1 MNMKNSK
8 FIKITVLFLLCVCLF
23 CSCGKN
29 IDKINSETADI
40 SQSSSESRSST
51 QSSKSTEI
59 ISSSSASKA
68 KENSVDNLEYIY
80 VNERFFSTID
90 QNSSLRVTKFD
101 ALGDQYFEHPKFAD
115 KNYSEKVDKISNA
128 IESCPPKTIIYAKD
142 YYTPDSTGY
151 DKLSD
156 NDIILSSN
164 INYNPLISKVTY
176 KHYYSNECQVKPEWE
191 TRFKNDIKKRLLEK
205 RTSIECKG
213 DINDYSNFDVNTVP
227 IIVTDV
233 WSFSED
239 ENEIEIVKAQNIFD
253 DADYNGRIDGLAS
266 LPDEE
271 YFLAYTLIGIF
282 INGNRVENDEFN
294 SLGNYCFV
302 MQKLN
307 SSLCLY
313 GKAEDDLDEVYG
325 KYCYHA
331 FQKNKNG
338 NIGLYNVSQPGIQSY
353 DLLNVNATN
362 SYMFADVNNDG
373 KSEVVV
379 LHLSLPTFFPPYI
392 GAYNIQFC
400 DNKFELVKTTDIY
413 NLPIADIDWD
423 EYEK

>member
-1 MNMKNSK
+1 M
-8 FIKITVLFLLCVCLF
+8 L
-23 CSCGKN
+23 
-29 IDKINSETADI
+29 
-40 SQSSSESRSST
+40 
-51 QSSKSTEI
+51 
-59 ISSSSASKA
+59 
-68 KENSVDNLEYIY
+68 
-80 VNERFFSTID
+80 
-90 QNSSLRVTKFD
+90 
-101 ALGDQYFEHPKFAD
+101 
-115 KNYSEKVDKISNA
+115 
-128 IESCPPKTIIYAKD
+128 
-142 YYTPDSTGY
+142 
-151 DKLSD
+151 
-156 NDIILSSN
+156 
-164 INYNPLISKVTY
+164 
-176 KHYYSNECQVKPEWE
+176 
-191 TRFKNDIKKRLLEK
+191 
-205 RTSIECKG
+205 
-213 DINDYSNFDVNTVP
+213 

-239 ENEIEIVKAQNIFD
+239 ENEIEIVKAQNIFND
-253 DADYNGRIDGLAS
+253 SNYIGRIDGLAS
-266 LPDEE
+266 LPDEQ

-313 GKAEDDLDEVYG
+313 GEAEDDKDEVDG
-325 KYCYHA
+325 MYCYYA

-338 NIGLYNVSQPGIQSY
+338 NIDAYSVSQPGIQSY

-373 KSEVVV
+373 KGEVVV
-379 LHLSLPTFFPPYI
+379 LHRSLPTFFPPYI

-423 EYEK
+423 EYGK

>member
-23 CSCGKN
+23 CSCGEN
-29 IDKINSETADI
+29 IDKIDSEAADI

-51 QSSKSTEI
+51 QSSKSTET

-90 QNSSLRVTKFD
+90 QNGPLCVTKFD
-101 ALGDQYFEHPKFAD
+101 ARDNLDLEYPKFAD
-115 KNYSEKVDKISNA
+115 KNYSEKAISNA

-142 YYTPDSTGY
+142 YYTPDSTDY

-156 NDIILSSN
+156 NGIILSSN

-191 TRFKNDIKKRLLEK
+191 TRFKNDIKKMLLEN
-205 RTSIECKG
+205 RTSKECKG
-213 DINDYSNFDVNTVP
+213 DSNDYSNFDVNTVS

-266 LPDEE
+266 LPDEQ

-282 INGNRVENDEFN
+282 INGNCVENDEFN
-294 SLGNYCFV
+294 SLSSYCFV

-313 GKAEDDLDEVYG
+313 GKAEDDLDEVDG
-325 KYCYHA
+325 MYCYYA

-338 NIGLYNVSQPGIQSY
+338 NIGVYAVSRPGIQSY

-373 KSEVVV
+373 KGEVVV
-379 LHLSLPTFFPPYI
+379 LHISLPKFLPSYI
-392 GAYNIQFC
+392 SAYNIQFC
-400 DNKFELVKTTDIY
+400 DNKFELVKATDIY
-413 NLPIADIDWD
+413 NLPI
-423 EYEK
+423 

>member
-1 MNMKNSK
+1 MKNSK

-23 CSCGKN
+23 CGCGKN
-29 IDKINSETADI
+29 IDKINSEAAGI

-51 QSSKSTEI
+51 QSSKSTET

-68 KENSVDNLEYIY
+68 KENYIDNLEYIY
-80 VNERFFSTID
+80 VNELFFSTIA
-90 QNSSLRVTKFD
+90 QNGSLCVTKFNARD
-101 ALGDQYFEHPKFAD
+101 NSDFEYPKFAD

-128 IESCPPKTIIYAKD
+128 IESCPSKTIIYAKD

-176 KHYYSNECQVKPEWE
+176 KHYYSDECQVKPEWE
-191 TRFKNDIKKRLLEK
+191 TRFKNDIKKMLLEN
-205 RTSIECKG
+205 RTSIEYNG
-213 DINDYSNFDVNTVP
+213 DSNDYSNFNVNAVP

-233 WSFSED
+233 WSFLED
-239 ENEIEIVKAQNIFD
+239 ENEIEIVKAQNIFYD
-253 DADYNGRIDGLAS
+253 TDYIGRIDGVTS
-266 LPDEE
+266 LPDEQP
-271 YFLAYTLIGIF
+271 FLAYTLIEIF
-282 INGNRVENDEFN
+282 INGNCVENDKFN
-294 SLGNYCFV
+294 SLSSYCFI
-302 MQKLN
+302 MQKSN

-313 GKAEDDLDEVYG
+313 DEAEDDKDIVDEL
-325 KYCYHA
+325 YCYFT
-331 FQKNKNG
+331 FQKDKNG
-338 NIGLYNVSQPGIQSY
+338 NIGVYSVSQPIFQSY
-353 DLLNVNATN
+353 DLLNVAATN

-373 KSEVVV
+373 KGEVVV
-379 LHLSLPTFFPPYI
+379 LNILLPKFFPSYI
-392 GAYNIQFC
+392 SAYNIRFC

-413 NLPIADIDWD
+413 NLLIADIDWD

>member
-1 MNMKNSK
+1 MKNSK

-23 CSCGKN
+23 CGCGKN
-29 IDKINSETADI
+29 IDKINSEAAGI

-51 QSSKSTEI
+51 QSSKSTET

-80 VNERFFSTID
+80 VNEMFFSTIA
-90 QNSSLRVTKFD
+90 QSVPLCVTKFD
-101 ALGDQYFEHPKFAD
+101 ARDNSDLEYPKFAD

-191 TRFKNDIKKRLLEK
+191 TRFKNDIKKMLLEN
-205 RTSIECKG
+205 RTSIEYNG
-213 DINDYSNFDVNTVP
+213 DSNDYSNFNVNAVP

-233 WSFSED
+233 WSFLED
-239 ENEIEIVKAQNIFD
+239 ENEIEIVKAQNIFYD
-253 DADYNGRIDGLAS
+253 TDYIGRIDGVTS
-266 LPDEE
+266 LPDEQP
-271 YFLAYTLIGIF
+271 FLAYTLIEIF
-282 INGNRVENDEFN
+282 INGNCVENDKFN
-294 SLGNYCFV
+294 SLSSYCFI
-302 MQKLN
+302 MQKSN

-313 GKAEDDLDEVYG
+313 DEAEDDKDIVDEL
-325 KYCYHA
+325 YCYFT
-331 FQKNKNG
+331 FQKDKNG
-338 NIGLYNVSQPGIQSY
+338 NIGVYSVSQPIFQSY
-353 DLLNVNATN
+353 DLLNVAATN

-373 KSEVVV
+373 KGEVVV
-379 LHLSLPTFFPPYI
+379 LNILLPKFFPSYI
-392 GAYNIQFC
+392 SAYNIRLC
-400 DNKFELVKTTDIY
+400 DNKFELVKTTDFY
-413 NLPIADIDWD
+413 NLPI
-423 EYEK
+423 

>member
-1 MNMKNSK
+1 MLMK
-8 FIKITVLFLLCVCLF
+8 
-23 CSCGKN
+23 
-29 IDKINSETADI
+29 D
-40 SQSSSESRSST
+40 
-51 QSSKSTEI
+51 
-59 ISSSSASKA
+59 
-68 KENSVDNLEYIY
+68 
-80 VNERFFSTID
+80 FFSTID
-90 QNSSLRVTKFD
+90 QNGSLRVTKFD

-176 KHYYSNECQVKPEWE
+176 KHYYSSECQVKPEWE

-205 RTSIECKG
+205 RTSIECTG
-213 DINDYSNFDVNTVP
+213 DSNDYSNFDVNTVP

-239 ENEIEIVKAQNIFD
+239 ENEIEIVKAQNIFND
-253 DADYNGRIDGLAS
+253 SNYIGRIDGLAS
-266 LPDEE
+266 LPDEQ

-313 GKAEDDLDEVYG
+313 GKAEDDQDEVYG
-325 KYCYHA
+325 MYCYYA

-338 NIGLYNVSQPGIQSY
+338 NIGLYSVSQPGIQSY

-373 KSEVVV
+373 KGVVVV
-379 LHLSLPTFFPPYI
+379 LHISLPTFLPSYI
-392 GAYNIQFC
+392 RAYNIQFC

>member
-1 MNMKNSK
+1 MKNSK

-23 CSCGKN
+23 CSCSKN
-29 IDKINSETADI
+29 IDKINSEAADI

-51 QSSKSTEI
+51 QSSKATET

-80 VNERFFSTID
+80 VNESFFSTID
-90 QNSSLRVTKFD
+90 QSVPLCVTKFEARD
-101 ALGDQYFEHPKFAD
+101 NSDLEYPKFAD

-156 NDIILSSN
+156 NDIMLSSN

-176 KHYYSNECQVKPEWE
+176 KHYYNKECQVKPEWE
-191 TRFKNDIKKRLLEK
+191 TRFKNDIKKMLLEN
-205 RTSIECKG
+205 RTSIEYNG
-213 DINDYSNFDVNTVP
+213 DSNDYSNFNVNAVP

-233 WSFSED
+233 WSFLED
-239 ENEIEIVKAQNIFD
+239 ENEIEIVKAQNIFYD
-253 DADYNGRIDGLAS
+253 TDYIGRIDGVTS
-266 LPDEE
+266 LPDEQP
-271 YFLAYTLIGIF
+271 FLAYTLIEIF
-282 INGNRVENDEFN
+282 INGNCVENDKFN
-294 SLGNYCFV
+294 SLSSYCFI
-302 MQKLN
+302 MQKSN

-313 GKAEDDLDEVYG
+313 DEAEDDKDIVDEL
-325 KYCYHA
+325 YCYFT
-331 FQKNKNG
+331 FQKDKNG
-338 NIGLYNVSQPGIQSY
+338 NIGVYSVSQPIFQSY
-353 DLLNVNATN
+353 DLLNVAATN

-373 KSEVVV
+373 KGEVVV
-379 LHLSLPTFFPPYI
+379 LNILLPKFFPSYI
-392 GAYNIQFC
+392 SAYNIRFC

>member
-29 IDKINSETADI
+29 IDKINSEAAGI
-40 SQSSSESRSST
+40 SQSSSEGRSSA

-68 KENSVDNLEYIY
+68 KENYIDNLEYIY

-90 QNSSLRVTKFD
+90 QNGSLCVTKFD
-101 ALGDQYFEHPKFAD
+101 ARDNSDLEYPKFAD

-191 TRFKNDIKKRLLEK
+191 TRFKNDIKKMLLEH
-205 RTSIECKG
+205 RTSIEYNG
-213 DINDYSNFDVNTVP
+213 DSNDYSNFDVNTVP

-239 ENEIEIVKAQNIFD
+239 ENEIEIVKAQNIFND
-253 DADYNGRIDGLAS
+253 SNYIGRIDGLAS
-266 LPDEE
+266 LPDEQ

-313 GKAEDDLDEVYG
+313 GEAEDDKDEVDG
-325 KYCYHA
+325 MYCYYA

-338 NIGLYNVSQPGIQSY
+338 NIDAYSVSQPGIQSY

-373 KSEVVV
+373 KGEVVV
-379 LHLSLPTFFPPYI
+379 LHRSLPTFFPPYI

>member
-23 CSCGKN
+23 CGCGEN
-29 IDKINSETADI
+29 IDKIDSEAAGI

-51 QSSKSTEI
+51 QSSKSTET
-59 ISSSSASKA
+59 ISSFSASKA
-68 KENSVDNLEYIY
+68 KENYIDNLEYIY
-80 VNERFFSTID
+80 VNESFFSTIA
-90 QNSSLRVTKFD
+90 QSVPLCVTKFD
-101 ALGDQYFEHPKFAD
+101 ARDNLDLENPNFAD
-115 KNYSEKVDKISNA
+115 KNYSEKAISNA

-142 YYTPDSTGY
+142 YYTPDSTDY

-239 ENEIEIVKAQNIFD
+239 ENEIEIVKAQNIFYD
-253 DADYNGRIDGLAS
+253 THYNGRIDGLAS
-266 LPDEE
+266 LPDEQ
-271 YFLAYTLIGIF
+271 YFLAYTLIEIF
-282 INGNRVENDEFN
+282 INGNCVENDKFN
-294 SLGNYCFV
+294 SLGSYCFV

-313 GKAEDDLDEVYG
+313 GEAEDDKDEVDG
-325 KYCYHA
+325 MYCYYA

-338 NIGLYNVSQPGIQSY
+338 NIGVYGVSRPGIQSY
-353 DLLNVNATN
+353 DL
-362 SYMFADVNNDG
+362 
-373 KSEVVV
+373 
-379 LHLSLPTFFPPYI
+379 
-392 GAYNIQFC
+392 
-400 DNKFELVKTTDIY
+400 
-413 NLPIADIDWD
+413 
-423 EYEK
+423 

>member
-1 MNMKNSK
+1 M
-8 FIKITVLFLLCVCLF
+8 
-23 CSCGKN
+23 
-29 IDKINSETADI
+29 
-40 SQSSSESRSST
+40 
-51 QSSKSTEI
+51 
-59 ISSSSASKA
+59 
-68 KENSVDNLEYIY
+68 
-80 VNERFFSTID
+80 
-90 QNSSLRVTKFD
+90 
-101 ALGDQYFEHPKFAD
+101 
-115 KNYSEKVDKISNA
+115 
-128 IESCPPKTIIYAKD
+128 
-142 YYTPDSTGY
+142 
-151 DKLSD
+151 
-156 NDIILSSN
+156 SSN

-213 DINDYSNFDVNTVP
+213 DSNDYSNFDVNTVP

-313 GKAEDDLDEVYG
+313 GKAEDDKDEVYG

-379 LHLSLPTFFPPYI
+379 LHRSLPTFFPPYI

>member
-8 FIKITVLFLLCVCLF
+8 FIKIAVLFLLCVCLF

-29 IDKINSETADI
+29 IDKINSEAAGI
-40 SQSSSESRSST
+40 SQSGSESRSST
-51 QSSKSTEI
+51 QSSKSTET

-80 VNERFFSTID
+80 VNEMFFSTIA
-90 QNSSLRVTKFD
+90 QNDSLRVTKFD

-191 TRFKNDIKKRLLEK
+191 TRFKNDIKKMLLEK
-205 RTSIECKG
+205 RTSIEYNG
-213 DINDYSNFDVNTVP
+213 DSNDYSNFDVNTVP

-253 DADYNGRIDGLAS
+253 DSNYIGRIDSVAS
-266 LPDEE
+266 LPDEQ
-271 YFLAYTLIGIF
+271 YFLAYTLIEIF
-282 INGNRVENDEFN
+282 INGNCVENDKFN
-294 SLGNYCFV
+294 SLGNYCFI

-307 SSLCLY
+307 ISLCLY
-313 GKAEDDLDEVYG
+313 GKAEDDKDEVDG
-325 KYCYHA
+325 MYCYYA

-338 NIGLYNVSQPGIQSY
+338 NIGVYAVSQPGIQSY

-373 KSEVVV
+373 KGEVVV
-379 LHLSLPTFFPPYI
+379 LNISLPKFLPSYI
-392 GAYNIQFC
+392 SAYNIQFC
-400 DNKFELVKTTDIY
+400 DNKFELVKTTDFY
-413 NLPIADIDWD
+413 NLPI
-423 EYEK
+423 

>member
-1 MNMKNSK
+1 MKNSK

-23 CSCGKN
+23 CGCGEN
-29 IDKINSETADI
+29 IDKIDSEAAGI
-40 SQSSSESRSST
+40 SQPSSESRSST
-51 QSSKSTEI
+51 QSSKSTET

-90 QNSSLRVTKFD
+90 QNGSLCVTKFD

-156 NDIILSSN
+156 NDIILLSN

-191 TRFKNDIKKRLLEK
+191 TRFKNDIKKMLLEN
-205 RTSIECKG
+205 RTSIEYNG
-213 DINDYSNFDVNTVP
+213 DSNDYSNFDVNTVP

-239 ENEIEIVKAQNIFD
+239 ENEIEIVKAQNIFND
-253 DADYNGRIDGLAS
+253 SNYIGRIDGLAS
-266 LPDEE
+266 LPDEQ

-313 GKAEDDLDEVYG
+313 GEAEDDLDEVYG

-338 NIGLYNVSQPGIQSY
+338 NIGVYGVSRPGIQSY

-373 KSEVVV
+373 KGEVVV
-379 LHLSLPTFFPPYI
+379 LHRSLPTFFPPYI
-392 GAYNIQFC
+392 GAYNIRFC
-400 DNKFELVKTTDIY
+400 DNKFELVKTTDSY